1 MCPMDTNR
9 PGRRRAKIS
18 VTLDPALL
26 SAVDLYVQSRADL
39 DRSKVMEE
47 ALQHWYRA
55 RQDEAMI
62 DQFSGPEPVEGSERQ
77 SWRRIR
83 RAAVSRKLKPRAR

>member
-1 MCPMDTNR
+1 METSS

-18 VTLDPALL
+18 ITVDPALL
-26 SAVDLYVQSRADL
+26 NAVDLYVQSRADL

-47 ALQHWYRA
+47 ALQHWYGA
-55 RQDEAMI
+55 RQSDAMV
-62 DQFSGPEPVEGSERQ
+62 DQFSGAEAVESSEQR

-83 RAAVSRKLKPRAR
+83 RAAVSRKLKRPAR